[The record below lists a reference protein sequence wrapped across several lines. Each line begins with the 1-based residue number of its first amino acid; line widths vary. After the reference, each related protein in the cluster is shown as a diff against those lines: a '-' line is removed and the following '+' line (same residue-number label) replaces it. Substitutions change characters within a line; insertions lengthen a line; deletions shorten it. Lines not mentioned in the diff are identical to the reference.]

1 MKLLNGTKTDKD
13 ELIKRMRDDSFYYGE
28 LNRLALSSSSI
39 KLLLDSPKT
48 YHYVTKYGN
57 TETDALRSGWL
68 FHAAILEPEVFNAQN
83 FVNVQSKNTKLY
95 KEAKDELGKV
105 FTIKEKEEAERM
117 ADAFLKNQKAVS
129 LIANCQFE
137 VPTIGEVMGY
147 AFRGKADVL
156 GVNKIVDIKT
166 TSDIKSFPYS
176 AKKYGYDVQ
185 AFVYCELFDV
195 APENFTFLV
204 LDKGSLD
211 IGVFNISME
220 FYLEGGR
227 KTEMGIERYKAFF
240 EDEGDLDQY
249 YIEDTL

>member
-1 MKLLNGTKTDKD
+1 MLADNAALSDAIEKQLVIQQ
-13 ELIKRMRDDSFYYGE
+13 ELIEDKVSLTRSVEVLKD
-28 LNRLALSSSSI
+28 RLCDECRRLHN
-39 KLLLDSPKT
+39 D
-48 YHYVTKYGN
+48 
-57 TETDALRSGWL
+57 
-68 FHAAILEPEVFNAQN
+68 
-83 FVNVQSKNTKLY
+83 
-95 KEAKDELGKV
+95 AKDSKPVQHRHSFDASQVADLKARA
-105 FTIKEKEEAERM
+105 KERYLREEAERM

-129 LIANCQFE
+129 LRANCEFE

-147 AFRGKADVL
+147 PFRGKADVL
-156 GVNKIVDIKT
+156 GKNKIVDIKT

-185 AFVYCELFDV
+185 AFIYCELFDI

-204 LDKGSLD
+204 IDKGSLD

-227 KTEMGIERYKAFF
+227 KTELGIERYKAFF
-240 EDEGDLDQY
+240 EEGGDLDQY